1 MWCGAEHTLALC
13 QEGVSVVSVV
23 WGRAHT
29 GSLSGRGE
37 CSQCGV
43 GQSTHWFSLCQEG
56 VKFKFYSLILPHHRF
71 FLGVLHLMVR

>member
-1 MWCGAEHTLALC
+1 MLNIHVVSVSCGAEHTLALC

-43 GQSTHWFSLCQEG
+43 GQSTHWLS
-56 VKFKFYSLILPHHRF
+56 
-71 FLGVLHLMVR
+71 VRKG